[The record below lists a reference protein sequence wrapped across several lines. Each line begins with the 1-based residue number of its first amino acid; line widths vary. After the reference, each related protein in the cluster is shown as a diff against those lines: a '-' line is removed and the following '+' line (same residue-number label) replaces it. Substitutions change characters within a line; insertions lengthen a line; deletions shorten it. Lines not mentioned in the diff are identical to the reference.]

1 MVEYLQGAIRASA
14 DYDNNF
20 SVTVS
25 DGTNPVVGD
34 LVLSV
39 GDLNI
44 QGNYDAENE
53 CYEFTIPTNTVSGKQ
68 DYQFVLDG
76 ETLVF
81 PQKIYFV

>member
-44 QGNYDAENE
+44 QGNYDAQNE
-53 CYEFTIPTNTVSGKQ
+53 CYEFTIPANTLSGKQ
-68 DYQFVLDG
+68 DYQFVLNG

-81 PQKIYFV
+81 FFLFYFV

>member
-25 DGTNPVVGD
+25 NGTEPVVGD

-44 QGNYDAENE
+44 QGNYDA
-53 CYEFTIPTNTVSGKQ
+53 
-68 DYQFVLDG
+68 
-76 ETLVF
+76 
-81 PQKIYFV
+81 

>member
-25 DGTNPVVGD
+25 DGTQAVVGD
-34 LVLSV
+34 LVLSI

-44 QGNYDAENE
+44 QGNYDAQNE
-53 CYEFTIPTNTVSGKQ
+53 CYEFTIPAELTEKNAFYNITVE
-68 DYQFVLDG
+68 G
-76 ETLVF
+76 ETLQF
-81 PQKIYFV
+81 PDKIRFM